1 MNYYR
6 TYGYMSTISHKD
18 QRLGERT
25 KRDREGQSRQG
36 NGQQRG
42 KWEIDW
48 LKRGWSLH
56 ANLNAPSTW
65 T

>member
-48 LKRGWSLH
+48 LKRG
-56 ANLNAPSTW
+56 
-65 T
+65 